1 MDRLNSMR
9 IFVEVATAAGFSAA
23 ATRIGLSRAQVSKS
37 VMQLEKH
44 LGTRLFNRTTRR
56 ISLTEVG
63 KVYLERCVD
72 ILQDIDET
80 EAMASAQTREPRG
93 RLTLSAPTSFG
104 VLHLQSAIPAYLR
117 QYPQVQISL
126 NLADRFID
134 VVDEGFDLVIRIA
147 ELQDSSLIARRLAPC
162 RRLLCAAPAYL
173 DQHGTP
179 QVPQDLAIHH
189 CLVYSNELKPDTWQ
203 LQGPGG
209 IEAVKVNGP
218 ICADNGDIL
227 RAAAVAGLGVS
238 LLPTFIIGPDLAAG
252 RLRQVLADYCPPAIS
267 IHAVFPSRRYLS
279 AKVRSFVD
287 FMAVYFGDQP
297 EWDQFE
303 QPGT

>member
-1 MDRLNSMR
+1 MDRLNSMQ
-9 IFVEVATAAGFSAA
+9 IFVEVAKAAGFSAA
-23 ATRIGLSRAQVSKS
+23 ANKIGLSRAQVSKS
-37 VMQLEKH
+37 VMQLEQH
-44 LGTRLFNRTTRR
+44 LGARLFNRTTRR

-63 KVYLERCVD
+63 KIYLERCID

-80 EAMASAQTREPRG
+80 EAMAGAQTQEARG

-104 VLHLQSAIPAYLR
+104 VLYLRRAIPAYLR
-117 QYPQVQISL
+117 QHPQVQISL

-134 VVDEGFDLVIRIA
+134 VVDEGFDIVIRIA

-162 RRLLCAAPAYL
+162 RRLLCASPAYL

-189 CLVYSNELKPDTWQ
+189 CLVYSNELKPDTWH
-203 LQGPGG
+203 LQGPEGTES
-209 IEAVKVNGP
+209 IKVNGP

-227 RAAAVAGLGVS
+227 RAAAIEGLGVT

-252 RLRQVLADYCPPAIS
+252 RLRQVLADYCPPPIS

-287 FMAVYFGDQP
+287 FMTVYFGDQP

-303 QPGT
+303 RSSN